1 MSNAQRKR
9 NKREQRTRQGVVIK
23 SEGQARIHREHA
35 QAVAVKFRQAGWAN
49 A

>member
-9 NKREQRTRQGVVIK
+9 NKREQRARQGVVIK

-35 QAVAVKFRQAGWAN
+35 QALAVQYRQAGWR
-49 A
+49 